1 MRKIIILI
9 FLSGTTTHYSHV
21 RVELWFLVL
30 KRNRSYIYLQWN
42 LLLLASKNVF
52 HLGLIWSA
60 NVSPAQK
67 TDIFWCWQSL
77 HNVQSTLDI
86 NPIFSAGT
94 RTEQLNWIFF
104 GLVNVKKRFR
114 FFSNKTT
121 TTYLLHNGVSHD
133 ASH

>member
-9 FLSGTTTHYSHV
+9 FLSGTTTHYFHV
-21 RVELWFLVL
+21 GVELWFLVL
-30 KRNRSYIYLQWN
+30 KRHWSYIYSGTYSHWHQKMSCRC
-42 LLLLASKNVF
+42 LASPKNRHF
-52 HLGLIWSA
+52 LMLAI
-60 NVSPAQK
+60 
-67 TDIFWCWQSL
+67 II

-94 RTEQLNWIFF
+94 RTELLNITFHKKTEFF
-104 GLVNVKKRFR
+104 RPSKCEKKGSDI